1 MKSLYLRCNT
11 RCALFAASGLAC
23 LFAVYTL
30 FRHGPETVS
39 LVVLVLSIACGLLG
53 WRAARRDRDVFDKIR
68 RLGNAI
74 QQGDAD
80 FRVTAID
87 EAHEV
92 AEALWNINEGR
103 DQIEAFFREV
113 DTTFRHVEQDR
124 FFRRALG
131 AGLQGQYRATIE
143 RINASIEAMAEARS
157 RREFDTFVAKL
168 AELKTSN
175 LLENLQGTQ
184 KDLSEITAQ
193 MRSVNQSTAAS
204 VEVAN
209 RGRESI
215 GRVIG
220 KLQQLVPRMQGVRD
234 TAVQLGSHSQEV
246 SGILEMIT
254 GIAEQTN
261 LLALNAAIEAARAG
275 EHGRGFAVVADEVKK
290 LAQRT
295 KEATANV
302 HKVMDGFTASA
313 TQVTDEASAM
323 SDMAGESQRI
333 VEDFASDF
341 GTFYQSATDTHT
353 SVSFTQMISDSS
365 LSKMDHVIYIQHAY
379 RALELGEDS
388 ESWRRCAVSPDHC
401 RFGLWYSQGDGAENF
416 AQLPSYQR
424 IDNPHRAVH
433 EGVHSVLALAGDD
446 WRGSATVQQK
456 ILAEFGEIEGR
467 SDELMVL
474 ISGLADE
481 KQRALNTG
489 DGNERIAAADLQS
502 LSCSA
507 H

>member
-1 MKSLYLRCNT
+1 MKNSYWRCNT
-11 RCALFAASGLAC
+11 RCAFYAATGLAQLAAVYGLVRYGIDPVLLAASAL
-23 LFAVYTL
+23 
-30 FRHGPETVS
+30 S
-39 LVVLVLSIACGLLG
+39 LVVGLVG
-53 WRAARRDRDVFDKIR
+53 WRAVRRDHDVFDKIR
-68 RLGNAI
+68 QLGDAI

-80 FRVTAID
+80 FRITAID

-113 DTTFRHVEQDR
+113 DTTFRHVEQER
-124 FFRRALG
+124 FFRRALA

-143 RINASIEAMAEARS
+143 RINASIGAMADARS
-157 RREFDTFVAKL
+157 RRQFDGFVARL

-193 MRSVNQSTAAS
+193 MRSVNENTAES
-204 VEVAN
+204 VEVAT

-234 TAVQLGSHSQEV
+234 TAVRLGDHSQEV

-313 TQVTDEASAM
+313 SQVTDEASAM

-333 VEDFASDF
+333 VEAFEVDFA
-341 GTFYQSATDTHT
+341 TFYQNATDTHS
-353 SVSFTQMISDSS
+353 SVSFTQMVSDSS

-379 RALELGEDS
+379 RALELGEES
-388 ESWRRCAVSPDHC
+388 ESWQRCAVSPDHC
-401 RFGLWYSQGDGAENF
+401 RFGKWYSQGDGAENF
-416 AQLPSYQR
+416 CQLPSYHQ
-424 IDNPHRAVH
+424 IDHPHRAVH
-433 EGVHSVLALAGDD
+433 EGVHRVLALAADD
-446 WRGSATVQQK
+446 WKGSAAVQEQ
-456 ILAEFGEIEGR
+456 ILAAFRGVEDR
-467 SDELMVL
+467 SDDLMAL

-481 KQRALNTG
+481 KQLVAG
-489 DGNERIAAADLQS
+489 AGSAACGPIDPP
-502 LSCSA
+502 
-507 H
+507 